1 MPKLLRYLKSERIG
15 CSVDAWVSCGVNDSE
30 LDCLGGLWSGG
41 RVNVDFSGR
50 WPWVGMRCL
59 DRHLGGVSPGWLS
72 PGITRSWARKISAI
86 SSWGG
91 SVVDNATVDE
101 TGDVIARRFSDV
113 RKLQRRGLSTEW
125 RDAGCVRCGYAW
137 AATITCR

>member
-72 PGITRSWARKISAI
+72 PGMRMLFGAQNLRDFVVD
-86 SSWGG
+86 G
-91 SVVDNATVDE
+91 SVVDNARVE
-101 TGDVIARRFSDV
+101 GTG
-113 RKLQRRGLSTEW
+113 
-125 RDAGCVRCGYAW
+125 
-137 AATITCR
+137 